1 MEIMQRHEK
10 EKNMPNIEIKVTK
23 KKWRQRK
30 EKNRTEE
37 CRVNGIKNKRPKSW
51 ETSFY

>member
-23 KKWRQRK
+23 KNGDRERK
-30 EKNRTEE
+30 RTEQ
-37 CRVNGIKNKRPKSW
+37 KNVGLMG
-51 ETSFY
+51 